1 LVGSGQVLEH
11 PTDFSHYWE
20 VQGATPQQI
29 EELESALSSSGI
41 EGFWSW
47 HLGVLNEEEPLS
59 GWQRLRL
66 VDALAQLDRTD
77 EAFAV
82 LETAF
87 EEHEGWMI
95 YIGVWPFLDPL
106 RSDPRFDDL
115 RRRIGLPQ

>member
-1 LVGSGQVLEH
+1 
-11 PTDFSHYWE
+11 
-20 VQGATPQQI
+20 
-29 EELESALSSSGI
+29 
-41 EGFWSW
+41 
-47 HLGVLNEEEPLS
+47 VLNEEEPLS